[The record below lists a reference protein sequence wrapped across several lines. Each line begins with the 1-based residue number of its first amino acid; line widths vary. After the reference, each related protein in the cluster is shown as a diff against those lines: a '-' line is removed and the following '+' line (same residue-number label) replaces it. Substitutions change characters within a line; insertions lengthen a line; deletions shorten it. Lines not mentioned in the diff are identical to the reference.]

1 MKRWTGLIVVLMLV
15 VAGCESPKP
24 TDSTPDSGVTNI
36 HNSQLVSPD
45 TGNTDVASDAAP
57 APVPTPKSDEDTET
71 TP

>member
-36 HNSQLVSPD
+36 HSPELVSPD
-45 TGNTDVASDAAP
+45 DGDTEMSPELPAP
-57 APVPTPKSDEDTET
+57 APAPKSDEETET